1 LRNSKTADP
10 KRSGALMARM
20 VVTAPDYVKSKYN
33 LKALKSLETL
43 VADAVQVNIPVRTR
57 RAF

>member
-1 LRNSKTADP
+1 
-10 KRSGALMARM
+10 MARM

-33 LKALKSLETL
+33 LKSLKSLETL

-57 RAF
+57 RAFRTLMC